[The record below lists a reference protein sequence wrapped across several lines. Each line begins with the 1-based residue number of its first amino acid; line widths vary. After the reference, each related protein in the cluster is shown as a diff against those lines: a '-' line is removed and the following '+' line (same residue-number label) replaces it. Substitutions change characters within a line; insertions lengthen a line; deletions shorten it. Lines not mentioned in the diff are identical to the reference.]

1 MRALFSGLLPLFV
14 LAHLSHHLVTAL
26 PGPLLPYIRDEF
38 ALDYTRAGF
47 IMSAFGVVYGI
58 CQLPGGWLAD
68 RFGPRILL
76 TVGIVGVSIT
86 GLLVGMSPNYL
97 VLLAGLVLMGIL
109 GGGYHPAATTMIS
122 AAVAPESRG
131 QALGYHMVGG
141 STSYFLAP
149 LIAAGVAGAW
159 GWRSPFIVLAILG
172 IGFGIFLHVVLKK
185 RVPLQKA
192 ATPGTSVSTEAPPA
206 PGNLRRVITLIAM
219 SSFTQAM
226 VIAII
231 SFIPLFL
238 VDTYNTSK
246 ETAAASIS
254 LIYFMGLWAAPFG
267 GYLSDRFG
275 RITIIIAMGVMASI
289 MVYLL
294 NVVPYGFGIGAVLV
308 FTGIA
313 LYFNTTVAQAYIVDE
328 TPIKRRSTMLG
339 FYFFANMEGAG
350 ILTPVL
356 GYLIDHF
363 SFYTSFAFSSAAIV
377 AVLIVCSTLL
387 WLGRR

>member
-1 MRALFSGLLPLFV
+1 V

-38 ALDYTRAGF
+38 ALDYTRAGL
-47 IMSAFGVVYGI
+47 IMSAFGVVYGF

-68 RFGPRILL
+68 RLGPRILL
-76 TVGIVGVSIT
+76 AVGIIGVSIT
-86 GLLVGMSPNYL
+86 GLIVGTAPTYL
-97 VLLAGLVLMGIL
+97 VLIAGLVLMGIL

-122 AAVAPESRG
+122 ASVAPESRG

-149 LIAAGVAGAW
+149 LIAAGIAGAW
-159 GWRSPFIVLAILG
+159 GWRSPFIVLAIFG
-172 IGFGIFLHVVLKK
+172 IGFGIFLHFILNK
-185 RVPLQKA
+185 RVKLHRA
-192 ATPGTSVSTEAPPA
+192 ATQNKSVFPETPPA

-226 VIAII
+226 VISII

-238 VDTYNTSK
+238 VDTFSTSK

-254 LIYFMGLWAAPFG
+254 LVYFMGLWAAPFG
-267 GYLSDRFG
+267 GYLSDRLG
-275 RITIIIAMGVMASI
+275 RITIIMAMGLLASTL
-289 MVYLL
+289 VYVL
-294 NVVPYGFGIGAVLV
+294 NVMPYGPGIAFVLV
-308 FTGIA
+308 LTGIA

-328 TPIKRRSTMLG
+328 TPVKHRSTVLG
-339 FYFFANMEGAG
+339 IYFFANMEGTG
-350 ILTPVL
+350 ILTPAL

-363 SFYTSFAFSSAAIV
+363 GFHMTFTISSVAIMS
-377 AVLIVCSTLL
+377 VLIVCSTLL
-387 WLGRR
+387 WLSRRL

>member
-1 MRALFSGLLPLFV
+1 LRALFSGLLPLFV

-47 IMSAFGVVYGI
+47 ILSAFGVVYGI

-97 VLLAGLVLMGIL
+97 VLIAGLVLMGIL
-109 GGGYHPAATTMIS
+109 GGGYHPASTTIIS
-122 AAVAPESRG
+122 AAVAPEGRG

-149 LIAAGVAGAW
+149 LIAAGIAGAW
-159 GWRSPFIVLAILG
+159 GWRSPFIVLAIFG
-172 IGFGIFLHVVLKK
+172 IGFGIILHVILKK
-185 RVPLQKA
+185 RLPLQMA
-192 ATPGTSVSTEAPPA
+192 AAQGTSVATEAPPT
-206 PGNLRRVITLIAM
+206 PGNLRRVITVIAM

-226 VIAII
+226 VISIV
-231 SFIPLFL
+231 SFVPLLL
-238 VDTYNTSK
+238 VDTHNTSK

-254 LIYFMGLWAAPFG
+254 LVYFMGLWAAPFG

-275 RITIIIAMGVMASI
+275 RITIIISMGVMASI

-294 NVVPYGFGIGAVLV
+294 NVVPYGFGIVAVLV
-308 FTGIA
+308 LTGIA
-313 LYFNTTVAQAYIVDE
+313 MYFNTTVAQAYIVDQ
-328 TPIKRRSTMLG
+328 TPARHRSTILG
-339 FYFFANMEGAG
+339 IYFFANMEGTG

-356 GYLIDHF
+356 GYLIDKFGFYMSFTF
-363 SFYTSFAFSSAAIV
+363 SGAAIMTT
-377 AVLIVCSTLL
+377 LIICSTLL
-387 WLGRR
+387 WLSRR

>member
-1 MRALFSGLLPLFV
+1 V

-109 GGGYHPAATTMIS
+109 GGGYHPAA
-122 AAVAPESRG
+122 
-131 QALGYHMVGG
+131 
-141 STSYFLAP
+141 TSYFLAP